1 MMKRHLAVAGTTAV
15 LLGLTGCAIS
25 LPSNYQSQLSGGYA
39 SAYNRGTEALRAED
53 YEKAADHYEA
63 AAASGHPK
71 ALVAYG
77 RLFTKGQGV
86 ERDPVRASA
95 FFEDA
100 YGKSS
105 SSKGRAALELG
116 LLLLYGGNG
125 PSGTLAPDEAR
136 AKSLLQ
142 DALSRGEQRAATSLA
157 RIYDRGIG
165 VEPDP
170 EKAIAYYREAS
181 PNDAYA
187 ARDLARLL
195 KKQGGSQQDIAT
207 AAGRAIDQFEL
218 RAKAGDKKLWLQL
231 ADIYSRGAIVD
242 ADPDRVF
249 EYLQHVD
256 DPTDIGTQKWLAR
269 IYSRVGERQKRNRML
284 RLAADGGDVW
294 AQTQLAR
301 IHLQPRGINTN
312 GAVGRYY
319 AESAIGKGSK
329 AAMVY
334 LGQAMLRGAPIDKE
348 PVLGESLLRRAHDAG
363 FMGGT
368 AALGSA
374 ILRGDVTAR
383 SPDEGRL
390 LLEAAA
396 EEGSADAMGALG
408 FAYFGGTGLPQDRA
422 LALQW
427 IRRAAAAGST
437 RAADFLAKQDKERV

>member
-1 MMKRHLAVAGTTAV
+1 MV
-15 LLGLTGCAIS
+15 LLGLTGCAIN
-25 LPSNYQSQLSGGYA
+25 LPSHYKNQLSGGYA
-39 SAYNRGTEALRAED
+39 SAYSRGTQALSAED
-53 YEKAADHYEA
+53 YKKAAEYYEA

-77 RLFTKGQGV
+77 RMLSKGRGV
-86 ERDPVRASA
+86 ERDPVSASA
-95 FFEDA
+95 LFEDA
-100 YGKSS
+100 YSKSS
-105 SSKGRAALELG
+105 SSKGKAALELG
-116 LLLLYGGNG
+116 LLLLHGGNG
-125 PSGTLAPDEAR
+125 PSGKLAADESR
-136 AKSLLQ
+136 SKSLLE

-165 VEPDP
+165 VAPDP
-170 EKAIAYYREAS
+170 EKAIAYYLEAS
-181 PNDAYA
+181 PSDAYA

-195 KKQGGSQQDIAT
+195 KKQGGSEQDIAT

-218 RAKAGDKKLWLQL
+218 RAKAGETKLWLQL
-231 ADIYSRGAIVD
+231 ADIYARGEIVV

-249 EYLQHVD
+249 DYLQHVD

-284 RLAADGGDVW
+284 RLAADGGDIW

-301 IHLQPRGINTN
+301 IHLQPQGINTN

-319 AESAIGKGSK
+319 AENAIAKGSE

-348 PVLGESLLRRAHDAG
+348 PLLGESLLRRAHDAG
-363 FMGGT
+363 FMDGT
-368 AALGSA
+368 TALGSA
-374 ILRGDVTAR
+374 ILTGDVAAR

-390 LLEAAA
+390 LLESAA
-396 EEGSADAMGALG
+396 EEGSAAAMDALG
-408 FAYFGGTGLPQDRA
+408 FAYLDGRGLPQDRA

-427 IRRAAAAGST
+427 LRKAAAAGSD
-437 RAADFLAKQDKERV
+437 RATGFLAKQDKERV